1 MNPVKAGV
9 YSRGAGSG
17 GRRACLVDK
26 PLATR
31 GGLRRPPPRNRRK
44 LRSPMYYNP
53 FVWLL
58 LKIIDIYFWVVIA
71 AVIMSWLTAFGVVN
85 VYNQI
90 ARSIMRVLDA
100 LTEPVF
106 RQVRRVIPAVA
117 GLDFSPL
124 IVLLGLQFLSFL
136 IVYYL

>member
-1 MNPVKAGV
+1 
-9 YSRGAGSG
+9 
-17 GRRACLVDK
+17 
-26 PLATR
+26 
-31 GGLRRPPPRNRRK
+31 
-44 LRSPMYYNP
+44 MYYNP